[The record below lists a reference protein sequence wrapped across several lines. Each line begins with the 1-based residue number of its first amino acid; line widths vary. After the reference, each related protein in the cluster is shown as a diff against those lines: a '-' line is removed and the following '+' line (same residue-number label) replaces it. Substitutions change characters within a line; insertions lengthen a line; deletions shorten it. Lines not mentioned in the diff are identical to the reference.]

1 MEEKMIQKFEQVK
14 KKLSDLKNI
23 KLDEQI
29 TELSN
34 NIESEISANL
44 ITSIF
49 EIA

>member
-1 MEEKMIQKFEQVK
+1 MEEKFEQVK
-14 KKLSDLKNI
+14 RRLSDLKNV

-29 TELSN
+29 TEMGN
-34 NIESEISANL
+34 NIENEITTNL